1 MQATEKL
8 FTSRRFH
15 QITLDDVARAAGVG
29 KGTIYQYFTNKED
42 LFIQTATHGFDE
54 LCRLV
59 TDTAAPEACF
69 AEQLLSISRQIDA
82 FFSRRRQLFRMM
94 QSEEARMQMCKGQPR
109 RHWAEQ
115 RAKLVRAVT
124 RVVEKGVAERAIRD
138 DVAAEMLAS
147 LLLGML
153 RTRHRNSSAQAT
165 PPWPLDTIVDL
176 FCNGARVPAGQANSA
191 RLRAGSGK

>member
-15 QITLDDVARAAGVG
+15 QITLDDVARTAGVG
-29 KGTIYQYFTNKED
+29 KGTIYQYFTDKED

-59 TDTAAPEACF
+59 TDTVAPEALF

-82 FFSRRRQLFRMM
+82 FFSRRRQLFHMM
-94 QSEEARMQMCKGQPR
+94 QSEEARMQMCKGRPR
-109 RHWAEQ
+109 RHWAQQ

-124 RVVEKGVAERAIRD
+124 QVIEKGVAERAIRD
-138 DVAAEMLAS
+138 DIAAEMLAS
-147 LLLGML
+147 LLLGTL
-153 RTRHRNSSAQAT
+153 RTRHRNSSAQAK
-165 PPWPLDTIVDL
+165 PPWPLETIVDL
-176 FCNGARVPAGQANSA
+176 FCNGARSQAGQAKPD
-191 RLRAGSGK
+191 RRHAGSGK